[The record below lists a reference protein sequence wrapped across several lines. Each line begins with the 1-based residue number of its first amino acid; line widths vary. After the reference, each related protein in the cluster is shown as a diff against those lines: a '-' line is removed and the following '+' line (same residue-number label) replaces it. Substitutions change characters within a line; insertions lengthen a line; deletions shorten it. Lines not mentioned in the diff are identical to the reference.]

1 MKIRNHIILVLI
13 AIISITFFAS
23 NEVLAYDAE
32 TFSIDIPEGYITD
45 NKDSFTDA
53 TGRNI
58 NVTILHDSKT
68 TDYKYSE
75 EELNAIVSELDKA
88 IDDVREQYVE
98 SLKSTYGEEYAEE
111 IYKQVVE
118 TIKIN
123 SFLKKEITTVGKGNY
138 KCYHIITEYSFM
150 DTKLYMNQYTTNNG
164 EDLYTLTLSAFDPSD
179 FDTDELKNVVN
190 SFEIKDT
197 KTEESKPANTL
208 IAKEDDSR
216 VEEIEEATEE
226 SIDEVPNLISEK
238 EETSI
243 FENEYLPIICV
254 VVILIVGIIVKVAI
268 KGKKPV
274 VKNENDDNNDS
285 PIK

>member
-1 MKIRNHIILVLI
+1 
-13 AIISITFFAS
+13 
-23 NEVLAYDAE
+23 
-32 TFSIDIPEGYITD
+32 
-45 NKDSFTDA
+45 
-53 TGRNI
+53 
-58 NVTILHDSKT
+58 
-68 TDYKYSE
+68 
-75 EELNAIVSELDKA
+75 
-88 IDDVREQYVE
+88 
-98 SLKSTYGEEYAEE
+98 
-111 IYKQVVE
+111 
-118 TIKIN
+118 
-123 SFLKKEITTVGKGNY
+123 
-138 KCYHIITEYSFM
+138 
-150 DTKLYMNQYTTNNG
+150 MNQYTTNNG
-164 EDLYTLTLSAFDPSD
+164 EDLYTLTLSAFDPRD

-254 VVILIVGIIVKVAI
+254 VVIFIVGIIVKVAI

-274 VKNENDDNNDS
+274 VKNDDNNDS

>member
-23 NEVLAYDAE
+23 SEVFAYDAE

-58 NVTILHDSKT
+58 NVTILQDSKT

-88 IDDVREQYVE
+88 IEDVREQYVE

-123 SFLKKEITTVGKGNY
+123 SFLKKEITTAGKGNY

-190 SFEIKDT
+190 SFEIKNV